1 MKLREGLGLALR
13 GLVAHPLRTALTM
26 LGVFIGSAAVIS
38 LVAVGQ
44 GAQASIT
51 SRVASLGTNL
61 LSVTPG
67 GQVAGTLSPGDAS
80 AIGSLPGVAAVAP
93 ELSISGAP
101 VVLRATE
108 TSALI
113 VGTTS
118 SAASVRDLQIAAGSF
133 LSQPEVAR
141 GLQVAVL
148 GSLAASDLGQTPGR
162 LLGHTIE
169 IDGVAFRI
177 IGILASKGGS
187 TTSADNVVYAPITTV
202 QAHFA
207 NPNGV
212 SLSAIGITVAPTANM
227 TTVAAEVQQTLRS
240 RHQLPTGSPNDFTLF
255 DQAQLLAV
263 AVGNSLVLRNF
274 LIGIAA
280 IALLVGGIGIAN
292 IMLVTVRERTR
303 EIGVRKAIGARR
315 SDIGLQF
322 LAEAVLVSLAGGAL
336 GAAAGSL
343 AAPAVGHLV
352 HVSATASAG
361 AVAVA
366 VGASVVVGVL
376 AGWLPARQAAGLE
389 PLTAL
394 RTE

>member
-1 MKLREGLGLALR
+1 MKLRDGLELALR

-44 GAQASIT
+44 GAQVSIT

-67 GQVAGTLSPGDAS
+67 GQVAGTLSPGDAA
-80 AIGSLPGVAAVAP
+80 AIGSLPGVSAVAP
-93 ELSISGAP
+93 EVSISGAP
-101 VVLRATE
+101 IVLRTTE
-108 TSALI
+108 TSAPI
-113 VGTTS
+113 AGTTS
-118 SAASVRDLQIAAGSF
+118 SAASVRDLQVAAGSF
-133 LSQPEVAR
+133 LSQEEVAR
-141 GLQVAVL
+141 ALQVAVL
-148 GSLAASDLGQTPGR
+148 GSLAASDLGLPPGR
-162 LLGHTIE
+162 LIGRSIDV
-169 IDGVAFRI
+169 DGVPFRI
-177 IGILASKGGS
+177 IGVLAPKGGS
-187 TTSADNVVYAPITTV
+187 TTNADNVVYAPITTV
-202 QAHFA
+202 EAHFA
-207 NPNGV
+207 NPSGV
-212 SLSAIGITVAPTANM
+212 SLSAIGISVAPTANM

-240 RHQLPTGSPNDFTLF
+240 RHQLPAGSPNDFTLF
-255 DQAQLLAV
+255 DQAQLLSV
-263 AVGNSLVLRNF
+263 AVSNSLVLRNF

-303 EIGVRKAIGARR
+303 EIGVRKAIGAGR

-322 LAEAVLVSLAGGAL
+322 LTEAVLVSLAGGAL
-336 GAAAGSL
+336 GAAAGSV

-352 HVSATASAG
+352 RVSATASPG
-361 AVAVA
+361 AVGLA

-376 AGWLPARQAAGLE
+376 AGWLPARQAARLE

>member
-1 MKLREGLGLALR
+1 MRLREGLWLALR

-38 LVAVGQ
+38 LIAVGQ

-67 GQVAGTLSPGDAS
+67 GQIAGTLSPGDAS
-80 AIGSLPGVAAVAP
+80 AIGSLPGVSAVAP

-101 VVLRATE
+101 VVLRTTE
-108 TSALI
+108 TSAPI

-118 SAASVRDLQIAAGSF
+118 SAASVRDLQMVEGSF
-133 LSQPEVAR
+133 LSQQEVTR

-148 GSLAASDLGQTPGR
+148 GSLAASDLGKTPGQ
-162 LLGHTIE
+162 LLGRTVDV
-169 IDGVAFRI
+169 DGVPFRV
-177 IGILASKGGS
+177 IGVLASKGGS

-202 QAHFA
+202 EAHFA
-207 NPNGV
+207 NPDGV
-212 SLSAIGITVAPTANM
+212 FLSAIGISVAPKADM
-227 TTVAAEVQQTLRS
+227 TTVAAEVQQALRS
-240 RHQLPTGSPNDFTLF
+240 RHELPAGSPNDFTLF
-255 DQAQLLAV
+255 DQAQLLSV

-303 EIGVRKAIGARR
+303 EIGIRKAIGARR

-322 LAEAVLVSLAGGAL
+322 LAEAVLVSLGGGAL

-352 HVSATASAG
+352 HVTATASPG
-361 AVAVA
+361 AVVVA
-366 VGASVVVGVL
+366 FVASVVVGVL
-376 AGWLPARQAAGLE
+376 AGWLPARQAAILE

-394 RTE
+394 RAE

>member
-1 MKLREGLGLALR
+1 MKLRQGFSLALH

-26 LGVFIGSAAVIS
+26 LGVFIGSVAVIS

-80 AIGSLPGVAAVAP
+80 AIGSLPGVSAVAP
-93 ELSISGAP
+93 EVSVSGAP
-101 VVLRATE
+101 LVLGTTE
-108 TSALI
+108 TSAP
-113 VGTTS
+113 VTGTTS
-118 SAASVRDLQIAAGSF
+118 SAASVRDLQVAVGSF
-133 LSQPEVAR
+133 LSREEVAR

-148 GSLAASDLGQTPGR
+148 GSLAASDLGLPPRR
-162 LLGHTIE
+162 LVDRI
-169 IDGVAFRI
+169 IDVDGVPFRI
-177 IGILASKGGS
+177 IGVLATKGGA
-187 TTSADNVVYAPITTV
+187 TTNADNVVYAPITTV
-202 QAHFA
+202 EAHFV
-207 NPNGV
+207 NPSSV
-212 SLSAIGITVAPTANM
+212 ALSAIGISVAPKANM

-240 RHQLPTGSPNDFTLF
+240 RQQLPAGSPNDFTLF
-255 DQAQLLAV
+255 DQAQLLSVAV
-263 AVGNSLVLRNF
+263 ANSLVLRNF

-343 AAPAVGHLV
+343 AAPLVGHLV
-352 HVSATASAG
+352 RVSATASAG
-361 AVAVA
+361 AVGLA

-376 AGWLPARQAAGLE
+376 AGWLPARQAARLE